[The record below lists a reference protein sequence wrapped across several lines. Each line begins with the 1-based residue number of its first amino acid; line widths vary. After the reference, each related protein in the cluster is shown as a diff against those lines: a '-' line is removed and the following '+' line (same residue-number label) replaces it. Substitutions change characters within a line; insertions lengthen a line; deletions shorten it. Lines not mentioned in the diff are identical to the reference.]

1 MQSDK
6 QEKLFEGNVDLQ
18 PPSVQ
23 INQSVNPGFIQP
35 QAKGVSMVQ
44 PIQGQKR
51 VYIRAPK
58 FKHQSRIASTVLSL
72 IGLFL
77 AIITTTVGIYGDDST
92 LIALLAEGVCC
103 LSFNTAF
110 VCEIIFYSKMME
122 HNRTYNE
129 SQGSAIA
136 NIVLASILTLVGI
149 VLFFGIFLV

>member
-18 PPSVQ
+18 PPSLQ

-35 QAKGVSMVQ
+35 QAKGISMVQ
-44 PIQGQKR
+44 PIQDNV
-51 VYIRAPK
+51 VYIQAPK

-103 LSFNTAF
+103 LSFNAAF

-122 HNRTYNE
+122 HNRTYNK
-129 SQGSAIA
+129 SQGSAIS
-136 NIVLASILTLVGI
+136 NIVLSSILTLVGI